1 MEKKFIN
8 ENVQVIDGAEAERLI
23 KEKNDAKYFEE
34 KVGIKKVDKSRWREA
49 QNYERYTWCVGGGK
63 YSKDDR
69 NIEHKNHFDGY
80 KTLISDLPR
89 DITAIE
95 LGCGPFTNL
104 NVILPL
110 LRKNILT
117 VDLLDP
123 LLNDYI
129 LSSPNCTYKNGSLHF
144 YHTTTINSSIEEFN
158 NTKTYDLVVMIN
170 VLEHCFD
177 IDLIFDKVFNMM
189 NEGGIL
195 VFADKVMKEH
205 ALKECIENIY
215 DAGHPIRISE
225 EYIDEKIKPFRTL
238 YSHDVLDEKGAF
250 HDYVV
255 KYLILQK

>member
-8 ENVQVIDGAEAERLI
+8 ENVQVIDGAEAGRLI

-34 KVGIKKVDKSRWREA
+34 KIGIKKVDKSRWREA
-49 QNYERYTWCVGGGK
+49 QNYERFTWCVGGGR

-69 NIEHKNHFDGY
+69 NNEHKNHFDGY

-123 LLNDYI
+123 LLI
-129 LSSPNCTYKNGSLHF
+129 FQLLPHQL
-144 YHTTTINSSIEEFN
+144 
-158 NTKTYDLVVMIN
+158 
-170 VLEHCFD
+170 LEHF
-177 IDLIFDKVFNMM
+177 
-189 NEGGIL
+189 
-195 VFADKVMKEH
+195 H
-205 ALKECIENIY
+205 
-215 DAGHPIRISE
+215 
-225 EYIDEKIKPFRTL
+225 L
-238 YSHDVLDEKGAF
+238 YTF
-250 HDYVV
+250 FP
-255 KYLILQK
+255 